1 MYRTICKVGTG
12 FTDENLAEIP
22 EMLKEFQHEGK
33 HPRVDSLMEAE
44 VWFSPGVVMEVLGDE
59 LTLSPVHTA
68 AYGQLRENSGLA
80 VRFPRFIRWR
90 TDKSPEEATQV
101 SEVVDMYNAQS
112 KTV

>member
-1 MYRTICKVGTG
+1 
-12 FTDENLAEIP
+12 
-22 EMLKEFQHEGK
+22 
-33 HPRVDSLMEAE
+33 MEAE

-90 TDKSPEEATQV
+90 TDKSPKEATQV